1 MAKERFPMKDGIH
14 PTYNPAITVVCSC
27 GNTFKTGSTVSEI
40 TTEICSECHPFYT
53 GKQKLLDTRGNVER
67 FKKRRELAEKTA
79 AEKKEKKPRKA
90 RSTSGTLKA

>member
-1 MAKERFPMKDGIH
+1 MKDGIH
-14 PTYNPAITVVCSC
+14 PTYHATVQVTCSC
-27 GNTFKTGSTVSEI
+27 GNKFTTGSTHEAI
-40 TTEICSECHPFYT
+40 DTEICSNCHPFYT

-90 RSTSGTLKA
+90 RGSAKAE